1 MNETKL
7 SYSTLSADDVI
18 SHLDAL
24 GALLQACVEDGA
36 SINFILPYSLEDA
49 KGFWRNKVL
58 PRLPVGGLVVLVAW
72 CEGQIAGSVQ
82 LDMDTPPN
90 QPHRADTKKLLV
102 HPGFQRRGIG
112 RALMVEIERIARE
125 HGRTLLTLDTRTG
138 DKGETLYLSRGFQ
151 VAGIIPNY
159 SRDARVDTFDA
170 ATFMYKQI

>member
-1 MNETKL
+1 MTVTETGF
-7 SYSTLSADDVI
+7 SSFSADDVTT
-18 SHLDAL
+18 HLDAL
-24 GALLQACVEDGA
+24 AELLLACVEDGA
-36 SINFILPYSLEDA
+36 SINFILPYGLEDA
-49 KGFWRNKVL
+49 GKFWRNRVL
-58 PRLPVGGLVVLVAW
+58 TRLPEGRLVVLVAW
-72 CEGQIAGSVQ
+72 CEGRIAGSVQ

-90 QPHRADTKKLLV
+90 QPHRADIKKLLV
-102 HPGFQRRGIG
+102 HPSFQRRGIG

-159 SRDARVDTFDA
+159 SRDARVDKLDA